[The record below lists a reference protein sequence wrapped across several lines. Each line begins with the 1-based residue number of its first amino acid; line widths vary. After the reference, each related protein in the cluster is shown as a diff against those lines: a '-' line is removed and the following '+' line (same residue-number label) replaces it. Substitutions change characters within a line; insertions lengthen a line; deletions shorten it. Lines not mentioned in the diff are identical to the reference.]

1 MYIASIVD
9 KLWTGR
15 KILINRSGLLLAV
28 GVTVGSSCSEFPCS
42 GLTVIADMA
51 ALTVILLD
59 VITQHWNHWR
69 CRYSGQHIRVIPLPA

>member
-28 GVTVGSSCSEFPCS
+28 GVIVGRSCSEFAHS
-42 GLTVIADMA
+42 GLTVVADRA
-51 ALTVILLD
+51 ALTAVLLD
-59 VITQHWNHWR
+59 VIT
-69 CRYSGQHIRVIPLPA
+69 